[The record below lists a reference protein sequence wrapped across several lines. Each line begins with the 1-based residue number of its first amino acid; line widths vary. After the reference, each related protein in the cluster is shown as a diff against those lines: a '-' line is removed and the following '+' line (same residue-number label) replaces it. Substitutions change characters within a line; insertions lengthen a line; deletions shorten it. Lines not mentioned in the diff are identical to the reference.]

1 MYNEIVHNKIGDFMR
16 KIRKRREKRKKRIII
31 ISAFLCLIIMASGY
45 AAFSTNIVLR
55 VKGNI
60 IPSCNIGGI
69 IINTVTEGE
78 GLYKDEYEKGR
89 CVYRGTNP
97 NNYIEFN
104 GELWRI
110 IAKEADGTY
119 KILRNEALPSR
130 AFDSGGARTTGYC
143 SQGEAPYWGCNAW
156 SSTIHMVGSPSE
168 FVNGQFRG
176 TINKDSEML
185 TYLNG
190 VYYNDLNS
198 EAQGLIVNHDYGIV
212 VVEENNTDLAAQ
224 IAGENRYKWNGKVG
238 LISHSDYLNAN
249 SNQEL
254 CGTDKTNYENYTI
267 CRGYDWMYISGTYW
281 WTLSPAAL
289 YTYSI
294 FRVRDDGYIH
304 NNRADLSY
312 AVRPA
317 VFLGSSL
324 SFSGSGTESNPFV
337 IIN

>member
-1 MYNEIVHNKIGDFMR
+1 
-16 KIRKRREKRKKRIII
+16 
-31 ISAFLCLIIMASGY
+31 MASGY

-143 SQGEAPYWGCNAW
+143 SQ
-156 SSTIHMVGSPSE
+156 
-168 FVNGQFRG
+168 
-176 TINKDSEML
+176 
-185 TYLNG
+185 
-190 VYYNDLNS
+190 
-198 EAQGLIVNHDYGIV
+198 
-212 VVEENNTDLAAQ
+212 
-224 IAGENRYKWNGKVG
+224 
-238 LISHSDYLNAN
+238 
-249 SNQEL
+249 
-254 CGTDKTNYENYTI
+254 
-267 CRGYDWMYISGTYW
+267 
-281 WTLSPAAL
+281 
-289 YTYSI
+289 YTYGRKSK
-294 FRVRDDGYIH
+294 
-304 NNRADLSY
+304 
-312 AVRPA
+312 
-317 VFLGSSL
+317 
-324 SFSGSGTESNPFV
+324 
-337 IIN
+337 